1 MGDRVMAWGRW
12 WRRGWGGRGPGWG
25 WGWRGPVPVQVP
37 VQLEPGSMSLS
48 IAPPGSRV
56 VVRAII
62 AGMGAYQ
69 RILSLGIA
77 PGTELEVVENN
88 MYYPWSPV
96 IVRVRGMEVAIGRGL
111 ADKIIVVK
119 TGGSPPSG
127 VVGGPSEQS
136 QGSQG
141 SPSQG

>member
-1 MGDRVMAWGRW
+1 MPWGRW
-12 WRRGWGGRGPGWG
+12 WRRGWGAGRGSGWG
-25 WGWRGPVPVQVP
+25 WKNWGPGPAIQVP
-37 VQLEPGSMSLS
+37 AQLEPGTMSLS
-48 IAPPGSRV
+48 VAPPGSRV
-56 VVRAII
+56 IVKAIV
-62 AGMGAYQ
+62 AGMGAYN

-96 IVRVRGMEVAIGRGL
+96 IVRVRGVEVAIGRGL
-111 ADKIIVVK
+111 ADKILVVPASREVS
-119 TGGSPPSG
+119 GGVRAPG
-127 VVGGPSEQS
+127 EQP